1 VAACSIDQIAV
12 ETARI
17 QPQETR
23 DRFRGFHDFRLTSET
38 SHQRLK
44 DCLATYGSQFILT
57 LICIKAVIVIGSRL
71 QDMKLMLNHFCVL
84 FAAIILIAGSAMVS
98 SAPGLAGEAWGI
110 AVELGVADDST
121 AFLANGS
128 DSVTRRIAA
137 TAQDSH
143 HNGCCQDCSTN
154 CVSSTGSGC
163 CGAAVPLTSGCETL
177 DRASIAAYGLDAGFL
192 GTGINPEALLQPP
205 RFFA

>member
-1 VAACSIDQIAV
+1 M
-12 ETARI
+12 
-17 QPQETR
+17 
-23 DRFRGFHDFRLTSET
+23 RLT
-38 SHQRLK
+38 
-44 DCLATYGSQFILT
+44 
-57 LICIKAVIVIGSRL
+57 
-71 QDMKLMLNHFCVL
+71 LNHFRIL
-84 FAAIILIAGSAMVS
+84 LAAIILIAGSALVS
-98 SAPGLAGEAWGI
+98 SAPGVAGEAWGI
-110 AVELGVADDST
+110 AVEFDVADDST

-177 DRASIAAYGLDAGFL
+177 DRASIAAFGLDAGFL